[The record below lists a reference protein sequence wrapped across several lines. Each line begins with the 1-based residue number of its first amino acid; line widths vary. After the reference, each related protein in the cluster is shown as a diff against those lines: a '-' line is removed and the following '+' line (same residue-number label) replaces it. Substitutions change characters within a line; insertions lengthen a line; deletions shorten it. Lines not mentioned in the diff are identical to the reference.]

1 MKIIVCIAKVV
12 ETTAKIKFTADG
24 SAFDPTGAQYI
35 LNPYDEWYSLVRAL
49 ELKEEKGGEVTVLH
63 VGGSDS
69 EQIIRKALAIGA
81 DNAVRIDKEPTSAD
95 ETAFYLADYLKGVEY
110 DIIFTGK
117 ETVDYNGGMVP
128 GLLSGLLGLPF
139 VGTVSE
145 LSVEDQNAT
154 LVREIEGGTERVKLS
169 LPIVLSGTKDLAEQR
184 IPNMRGIMMA
194 KRKPVDV
201 VTPAEYS
208 PRARFVS
215 FQLPEEKKEI
225 TYVDPDQMD
234 ELVRLLHEEAKVL

>member
-12 ETTAKIKFTADG
+12 ETTAKIKFTDDG

-49 ELKEEKGGEVTVLH
+49 ELKEEKGGEVTVVH
-63 VGGSDS
+63 VGGADS

-81 DNAVRIDKEPTSAD
+81 DKAVRIDKEPVSAD
-95 ETAFYLADYLKGVEY
+95 ETAFYLAEYLKGIEY
-110 DIIFTGK
+110 DIVFTGK
-117 ETVDYNGGMVP
+117 ETVDYNGGLVP
-128 GLLSGLLGLPF
+128 GLLSGMLELPF
-139 VGTVSE
+139 VGVVSD
-145 LSVEDQNAT
+145 LSVDDGIAT
-154 LVREIEGGTERVKLS
+154 MVREIEGGTEKVKLS
-169 LPIVLSGTKDLAEQR
+169 LPVVLSGTKDLAEQR

-194 KRKPVDV
+194 KRKPIDIVE
-201 VTPAEYS
+201 PAEYS
-208 PRARFVS
+208 SRVKFVS